1 MLKDSLTT
9 QLSIIDT
16 SGTLGEQMDIPSM
29 HQSGIK
35 TSFGTLGYGITL
47 FIITVL
53 SVWDG
58 LIVGT
63 TEDGLLIN
71 GAILMVGITI
81 MDGTAGIT
89 TTTIGITELIIIIE
103 GVLLIL
109 MEEEALLLIPAL

>member
-16 SGTLGEQMDIPSM
+16 LGILGEQMDIPSM

-47 FIITVL
+47 FITTVL

-58 LIVGT
+58 LIVGITEGGHLIIGVILMVGT
-63 TEDGLLIN
+63 TTMVGVM
-71 GAILMVGITI
+71 GMVGITI
-81 MDGTAGIT
+81 TGIEVLT
-89 TTTIGITELIIIIE
+89 YLIIE
-103 GVLLIL
+103 V
-109 MEEEALLLIPAL
+109 EEAE